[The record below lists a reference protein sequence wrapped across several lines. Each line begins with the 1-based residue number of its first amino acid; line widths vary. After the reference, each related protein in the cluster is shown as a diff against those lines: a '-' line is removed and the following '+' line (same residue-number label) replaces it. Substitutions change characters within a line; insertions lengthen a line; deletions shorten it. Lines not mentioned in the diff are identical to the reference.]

1 MEIEH
6 CCQQYVLIN
15 SQQHFGKVKFDED
28 LYIVQILN
36 YLKYMQKNIPH
47 QLNEIVKTKDF
58 VYDNKKANRG
68 ILYLLPKMLKLK
80 TISPESISVL
90 KSRGIKSSMSD
101 PIQCVQK
108 VFDHIFNHLLYHIE
122 EQFHKDFQCL
132 SPSCTSVNEAKT

>member
-6 CCQQYVLIN
+6 CCQQYDLIN
-15 SQQHFGKVKFDED
+15 SQQHFVKVKFDED

-80 TISPESISVL
+80 TISQESIV
-90 KSRGIKSSMSD
+90 
-101 PIQCVQK
+101 
-108 VFDHIFNHLLYHIE
+108 VF
-122 EQFHKDFQCL
+122 
-132 SPSCTSVNEAKT
+132 